1 MKELIKK
8 YLKKNLTGHPK
19 KNYYFLRWLAS
30 LVETKYNTEYVSEMV
45 ALFQHYDENRRK
57 FPFTDLFVIDNT
69 IYVYTLRPGLWIGKH
84 GDTIEEIKKMINNI
98 DNVGGYPSHN
108 FEISFIEV
116 DSNTATYYNYAKLQY
131 LQEI

>member
-1 MKELIKK
+1 MKKLIKK

-30 LVETKYNTEYVSEMV
+30 LVETKYHTEYVSKMV
-45 ALFQHYDENRRK
+45 AVFQHYDENHRK
-57 FPFTDLFVIDNT
+57 FPFADSFVIDNT

-84 GDTIEEIKKMINNI
+84 GDTIEEIKKMINNT
-98 DNVGGYPSHN
+98 DNVGGYPSYN

-116 DSNTATYYNYAKLQY
+116 AQDTAPYYYLDKMLD